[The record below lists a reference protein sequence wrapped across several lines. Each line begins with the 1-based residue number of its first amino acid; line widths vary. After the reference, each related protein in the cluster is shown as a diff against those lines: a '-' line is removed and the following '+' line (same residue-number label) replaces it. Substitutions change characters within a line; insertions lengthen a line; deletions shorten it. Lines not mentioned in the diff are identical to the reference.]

1 MKTFKKIIAVVLC
14 ICMLIA
20 PLTVS
25 SSAKDYSQMTVEQIE
40 KEGRNKTNFL
50 SWLVGDFLLGTI
62 SKFIPRLSFVGK
74 DSEEFDTE
82 NFYEGN
88 EFVDTDSVDNYTWKL
103 GYGTYSI
110 VPKDFGTPLKYARG
124 SYAPWGYSRGYYTDD
139 EGNDEKMMVRTV
151 LLDDGTGRG
160 LIAICSV
167 DCIGIS
173 NVDVR
178 KIRAGVAD
186 FAKEKNIVAV
196 EVSAIHSHMAIDSQ
210 GVWGAPLTT
219 VARNMLS
226 LTGLVKPKSGVN
238 EDYLNQIIDSTA
250 KSIKQAYTDLKPGKL
265 DYTDID
271 IDGYM
276 GARTVSRECDDN
288 IHKLM
293 FTPDDGSRGTLL
305 ASFGAHPELTSYGHE
320 FDGRLSSDF
329 VYFMEK
335 LVNKTNNNFIYVQGN
350 VGTNSVGTH
359 YSDDGLD
366 LEKHEK
372 AARYGYE
379 MAYICLG
386 ASMTEEERIALN
398 DETGDVL
405 GIKDSADNEKYT
417 KWYDGLDTFEAK
429 PVSAVMNV
437 RHKLIKMEIDNTT
450 SLVLLKLGLASNKIN
465 YNRKDHKYYTETEV
479 GYLELGNVFKAF
491 LSPGELYSELYVGG
505 YGLENSAIKS
515 LRESYGDDV
524 ILFDLMNDAAGYV
537 CPDETYAILSY
548 RYDPESHDL
557 YDDTWCL
564 AVSIGSHAASS
575 IMNGYADLME
585 SVGR

>member
-1 MKTFKKIIAVVLC
+1 MKKLKKAVAVVLC

-20 PLTVS
+20 PVTIS
-25 SSAKDYSQMTVEQIE
+25 SSAKDYSDKSVTQIE
-40 KEGRNKTNFL
+40 AEGRVKTKFL

-62 SKFIPRLSFVGK
+62 AKIIPNLDFVGK
-74 DSEEFDTE
+74 DSDKFDTE

-88 EFVDTDSVDNYTWKL
+88 EFADTDTDDYTWKL
-103 GYGTYSI
+103 GYGTESI
-110 VPKDFGTPLKYARG
+110 VPDDFGVPFKYARG
-124 SYAPWGYSRGYYTDD
+124 SYCPWGYSRGYYTDD
-139 EGNDEKMMVRTV
+139 DGNDEKMMVRTI
-151 LLDDGTGRG
+151 LLDDCTGRG

-173 NVDVR
+173 NVDVK
-178 KIRAGVAD
+178 KIRAGIAD

-196 EVSAIHSHMAIDSQ
+196 EISAIHSHMAIDSQ
-210 GVWGAPLTT
+210 GVWGAPLST
-219 VARNMLS
+219 VAINLIS
-226 LTGLVKPKSGVN
+226 QLGLTPTKSGVN
-238 EDYLNQIIDSTA
+238 KDYLNTIIDSTA
-250 KSIKQAYTDLKPGKL
+250 LSIKEAYEDLKPGKL
-265 DYTDID
+265 DYTNID
-271 IDGYM
+271 IEGYM
-276 GARTVSRECDDN
+276 GARTVSKDCDDDV
-288 IHKLM
+288 HKLM
-293 FTPDDGSRGTLL
+293 FTPDDGSKGTLV

-329 VYFMEK
+329 VYYMEK
-335 LVNKTNNNFIYVQGN
+335 LVNKSGNNFMYVQGN

-359 YSDDGLD
+359 NSDDGLD

-372 AARYGYE
+372 AMRYGYE

-386 ASMTEEERIALN
+386 ASMNKDERIALN
-398 DETGDVL
+398 DELGDVL
-405 GIKDSADNEKYT
+405 GAKEYGETERYT
-417 KWYDGLDTFEAK
+417 FWYDGLDTFEAQ
-429 PVSAVMNV
+429 PVNAVMNI
-437 RHKLIKMEIDNTT
+437 RHKQIKMEIDNTT
-450 SLVLLKLGLASNKIN
+450 SLVLLKLGLATNKIN
-465 YNRKDHKYYTETEV
+465 YNSENGKYYTETEI
-479 GYLELGNVFKAF
+479 GYLELGNVVKAF

-537 CPDETYAILSY
+537 CPDENYAILSF
-548 RYDPESHDL
+548 RYDPENHEL

>member
-1 MKTFKKIIAVVLC
+1 MKAFKKIIAVVLC
-14 ICMLIA
+14 LCMLTA
-20 PLTVS
+20 SVAVG
-25 SSAKDYSQMTVEQIE
+25 SSAKDYSDKTVEQIE
-40 KEGRNKTNFL
+40 AEGRVKTNFL

-62 SKFIPRLSFVGK
+62 AKIIPNLDFVGV
-74 DSEEFDTE
+74 DSDKFDTE

-88 EFVDTDSVDNYTWKL
+88 EFIDTDTDDYTWKF
-103 GYGTYSI
+103 GYGAESI
-110 VPKDFGTPLKYARG
+110 VPDDFGVPFKYARG

-139 EGNDEKMMVRTV
+139 EGNDEKMMVRTI
-151 LLDDGTGRG
+151 LLDDCTGRG

-173 NVDVR
+173 NVDVK
-178 KIRAGVAD
+178 KIRAGVAE
-186 FAKEKNIVAV
+186 FAKDKNIVAI
-196 EVSAIHSHMAIDSQ
+196 EISAIHSHMAIDSQ

-219 VARNMLS
+219 VATNLLS
-226 LTGLVKPKSGVN
+226 QLGVTKTKSGVN
-238 EDYLNQIIDSTA
+238 KDYLNQIIDSTA
-250 KSIKQAYTDLKPGKL
+250 LSIEEAYDDLKPGKL
-265 DYTDID
+265 EYTNID
-271 IDGYM
+271 IEGYM
-276 GARTVSRECDDN
+276 GARTVSKDCDDD

-293 FTPDDGSRGTLL
+293 FTPDDGSNGTVV

-329 VYFMEK
+329 VYYMEK
-335 LVNKTNNNFIYVQGN
+335 LVNKSGNNFMYVQGN

-359 YSDDGLD
+359 NSDDGLS

-372 AARYGYE
+372 AMRYGYE
-379 MAYICLG
+379 MAYITLG
-386 ASMTEEERIALN
+386 ASMTKEERIALN
-398 DETGDVL
+398 DELGDVL
-405 GIKDSADNEKYT
+405 GVKEYGETEKYT
-417 KWYDGLDTFEAK
+417 NWYDDLGTFEAQ
-429 PVSAVMNV
+429 PVNAVMNI
-437 RHKLIKMEIDNTT
+437 RHKQIKMEIDNTT

-465 YNRKDHKYYTETEV
+465 YNADDGKYYTETEV
-479 GYLELGNVFKAF
+479 GYLELGNVVKAF

-548 RYDPESHDL
+548 RYDPDNHEL
-557 YDDTWCL
+557 YNDTWCL

-575 IMNGYADLME
+575 IMNGYADLMK